1 MEMVMIT
8 EQTRGLLKPTMHA
21 RKQAVCELDVLHN
34 TNTKKKK
41 EEEQQEEEDELS
53 PPSIWLFTV

>member
-21 RKQAVCELDVLHN
+21 RKQAVCEWMYYTILIL
-34 TNTKKKK
+34 KKK
-41 EEEQQEEEDELS
+41 EEEQEEEEDELS
-53 PPSIWLFTV
+53 PPSMWLFTV